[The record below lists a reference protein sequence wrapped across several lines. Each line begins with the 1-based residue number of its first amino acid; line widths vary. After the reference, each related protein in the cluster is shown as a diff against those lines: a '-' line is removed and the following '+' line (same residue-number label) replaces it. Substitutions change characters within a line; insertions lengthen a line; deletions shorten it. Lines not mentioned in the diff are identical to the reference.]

1 MGPQGSDLKITSGR
15 HLNIGLLGAALASA
29 LVPALVLTG
38 ACVRD
43 PLPSVCPTFAA
54 GDLVDTELRG
64 AQAGSYREWIEIYNA
79 SDAALPVA
87 GLRITLFHREN
98 DGSETF
104 AAFFVRDEA
113 LELPAGGYLVLG
125 GGDPAE
131 VDYIDYDYTPDH
143 HTDSDPSKPTS
154 LYASATIELLACET
168 VIDTVVYNGLPV
180 AGTLAL
186 DGAAEP
192 SAATN
197 DDSATG
203 WCVDDRIDAG
213 PQTQI
218 GLRGTP
224 GAANLPC
231 P

>member
-1 MGPQGSDLKITSGR
+1 MVISGR
-15 HLNIGLLGAALASA
+15 HLNIVLLGATALGSVLVSA
-29 LVPALVLTG
+29 T

-43 PLPSVCPTFAA
+43 PLPSVCPRFDA
-54 GDLVDTELRG
+54 GDLVVTELRG
-64 AQAGSYREWIEIYNA
+64 AQTGSYREWIEIYNA
-79 SDAALPVA
+79 SDAALPLA
-87 GLRITLFHREN
+87 GLRVTLSHLEN

-113 LELPAGGYLVLG
+113 LELPAGAYLVLG

-131 VDYIDYDYTPDH
+131 VDYIDYDYTSDH
-143 HTDSDPSKPTS
+143 HTDSDPTKPTS
-154 LYASATIELLACET
+154 LYPSATIELLACET
-168 VIDTVVYNGLPV
+168 VVDRVVYSGLPV

-192 SAATN
+192 SAAIN